1 MRDSARLMETAI
13 DYHSDIAEAFDGKYT
28 ISLGFQERFQVWT
41 SLFGQY
47 VPTGSRVLDLGCGSG
62 VLSGYLGG
70 RGCLVTGIDGSAR
83 MIALCEKNRQSANEQ
98 YIVQTLP
105 LPNPTAYAPVDVVTA
120 SSLLEYL
127 DDMPLLLQQAH
138 SILNP
143 GGLLIVSMPNRRC
156 LWRHIERLTYRLTR
170 RPAYFGHIRN
180 VSDVT
185 TFGRQLNLLGFD
197 MVDTRYFSS
206 FDPLSHLLKAILPKP
221 FVNNLFVG
229 VYRKR

>member
-1 MRDSARLMETAI
+1 MYDPADMETAI
-13 DYHSDIAEAFDGKYT
+13 DYHSAIADAFDGKYAT
-28 ISLGFQERFQVWT
+28 SPGFQERFQVWT
-41 SLFGQY
+41 SLFAQY
-47 VPTGSRVLDLGCGSG
+47 VPAGSHVLDLGCGSG
-62 VLSGYLGG
+62 VLSGCLGG

-83 MIALCEKNRQSANEQ
+83 MIALCEKNRQSANEH

-105 LPNPTAYAPVDVVTA
+105 LPDPAAYAPADVVMA

-127 DDMPLLLQQAH
+127 DDMPALLQQAR
-138 SILNP
+138 SILNT

-156 LWRHIERLTYRLTR
+156 LWRHVERLSYSFTR

-180 VSDVT
+180 VSDVVS
-185 TFGRQLNLLGFD
+185 FGRELGLLGFD
-197 MVDTRYFSS
+197 TVDTRYFSS
-206 FDPLSHLLKAILPKP
+206 FDPLSRLLKAVLPKP